1 MTRRVPQFVF
11 TLELFKQDG
20 AHVGSYPVESDWSHV
35 RECARFQAARHDP
48 ARPLVLEDASGWVEP
63 VWDPDA
69 GEPCVSA
76 VRVMV
81 PRNGGAVAADE
92 LPLQYFHAL
101 ARLESAK
108 LVKAGQLEHGEK
120 FKYGVC
126 AYPAE
131 SLPAAPA
138 ASEGPKIRFQVESV
152 AQEVALAEREFG
164 PLVEKSAAR
173 GRIDEGDMPVF
184 LRRRVL
190 DEALR
195 LTTRARC
202 HETGGI
208 LIGRLYRQRT
218 PHSDIGAVITAQI
231 PATQVEA
238 DSASLAF
245 TPETWAAVDAAIRLR
260 RSDEMYLGWWHSH
273 PSKEWCKDCPPE
285 KRAQCSLTGD
295 FFSYQDVALHRT
307 VFHRAYSVA
316 LVISDSEAKGLT
328 SHLFGWRHGQVASR
342 GFYVLEDAK

>member
-1 MTRRVPQFVF
+1 MTRKAPQFVF
-11 TLELFKQDG
+11 VLEIFKEDG
-20 AHVGSYPVESDWSHV
+20 THVGSYPVETDWSHV
-35 RECARFQAARHDP
+35 RECARFKAVRHDP

-69 GEPCVSA
+69 GEPCVAA
-76 VRVMV
+76 VRAMV
-81 PRNGGAVAADE
+81 ANNGGGAAAFD
-92 LPLQYFHAL
+92 LPLTYFTGL

-108 LVKAGQLEHGEK
+108 LVKSGLLEKGEK
-120 FKYGVC
+120 FKYAVC
-126 AYPAE
+126 AYPVEVPAE
-131 SLPAAPA
+131 AEPQGSTL
-138 ASEGPKIRFQVESV
+138 RFKVESV
-152 AQEVALAEREFG
+152 AAEVPLPERAFA
-164 PLVEKSAAR
+164 PLLKKAVAR
-173 GRIDEGDMPVF
+173 GRIGEDDMPVF
-184 LRRRVL
+184 IRRRVI
-190 DEALR
+190 DETLA
-195 LTTRARC
+195 LTTQARC

-208 LIGRLYRQRT
+208 LIGRLYRQRD
-218 PHSDIGAVITAQI
+218 PQCDIGAEVTAQI
-231 PATQVEA
+231 PATAVEA

-245 TPETWAAVDAAIRLR
+245 TPDTWAAVDAAIRLR

-285 KRAQCSLTGD
+285 KRAKCSLSGD

-307 VFHRAYSVA
+307 VFYRAYSVA